1 MIFKSNGFTLVELLV
16 VLALTGLVT
25 LGAFRTFMWQQ
36 GTYVAQENVATLQQ
50 DIRGGLDLMIREIR
64 MAGYSP
70 KIPGVAKVTTATAN
84 AITFTV
90 DQDSDGVI
98 AAQETVTYFVTGNA
112 LQRQVQG
119 VNQSVVDNV
128 DCLDFVYLDSSGSAL
143 AFPIAASD
151 LSKIRTVQ
159 ITVVAR
165 AGRQDKGFIN
175 STQYRRQPAPGSA
188 LGTQGSIIYT
198 APGDSFKRRAL
209 SVTVNCR
216 NLG

>member
-1 MIFKSNGFTLVELLV
+1 MRFRSNGFTLVELLV

-36 GTYVAQENVATLQQ
+36 GTYTAQENVATLQQ

-70 KIPGVAKVTTATAN
+70 KIAGVAGITAATAN
-84 AITFTV
+84 SVTFTV
-90 DQDSDGVI
+90 DLDSSGAI
-98 AAQETVTYFVTGNA
+98 IPAETVTYLVAGNA

-119 VNQSVVDNV
+119 INQPVIDNV
-128 DCLDFVYLDSSGSAL
+128 DCLDFVYLNSSGVAL
-143 AFPIAASD
+143 AFPIAAAD
-151 LSKIRTVQ
+151 LPKIKTIQ